1 MKDLE
6 TLYKELSSF
15 QSDIYRKENIIQTII
30 LLESW
35 TVHIPFNQKSTKEFW
50 MDMVK
55 NFQDCQKMKD
65 PQEYGEQYAFYLF
78 KTLLFIKRLM

>member
-30 LLESW
+30 LLESGHS
-35 TVHIPFNQKSTKEFW
+35 TLIISLSFNIIGRDDNVWGETGVTILQSTSYETIGPPA
-50 MDMVK
+50 D
-55 NFQDCQKMKD
+55 N
-65 PQEYGEQYAFYLF
+65 E
-78 KTLLFIKRLM
+78 